1 MSDCHFAVCIIYRHH
16 ERSHL
21 SCGVLG
27 AAWRSVFALISAA
40 SRTSSSA
47 HSYSTSLSEAH
58 TCLHLGTLSSTC
70 QAQPQPLL
78 VCFVA
83 PLSLRCRCGRH
94 AHIAGCGMGSRHGIC
109 PGRTHTSMRAS
120 GAASRRPARVIAS
133 AGEGGGARPR
143 AAHEQLVGGG
153 QGGCVLPSRTEGG
166 RGMRGRG
173 TTREPPPA
181 GVGGAIAV
189 QAACRSVGVTAVWGA
204 GRGEQRTKN
213 IFSMVATL
221 EVSQLRGWLKAVAPC
236 RGSQAGHTVR
246 GRLRAGWSE
255 AAGDRARLA
264 RSVQGESAR
273 DCKLAGRAR

>member
-1 MSDCHFAVCIIYRHH
+1 MLCGRHTAPTHGAHHGLHGLAFRDRVPHPLGCLDCWETAVSDCHFAVCIIYRHH

-153 QGGCVLPSRTEGG
+153 QGGCVLPSRTEG
-166 RGMRGRG
+166 
-173 TTREPPPA
+173 
-181 GVGGAIAV
+181 
-189 QAACRSVGVTAVWGA
+189 A
-204 GRGEQRTKN
+204 GRTGYE
-213 IFSMVATL
+213 
-221 EVSQLRGWLKAVAPC
+221 GP
-236 RGSQAGHTVR
+236 
-246 GRLRAGWSE
+246 
-255 AAGDRARLA
+255 
-264 RSVQGESAR
+264 R
-273 DCKLAGRAR
+273 DDA